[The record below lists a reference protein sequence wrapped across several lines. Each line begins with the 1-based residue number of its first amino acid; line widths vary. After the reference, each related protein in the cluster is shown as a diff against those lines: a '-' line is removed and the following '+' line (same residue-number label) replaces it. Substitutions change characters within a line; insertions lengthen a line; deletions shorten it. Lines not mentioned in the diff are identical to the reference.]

1 MLKVLDLFC
10 GAGGFSLGF
19 KQANYE
25 IVCGLDNFEPVL
37 RTFSYNFSSS
47 HIILEDIKKVTSKR
61 IKEEVGDIDVIIG
74 GPPCEA
80 FTLASSKIQ
89 KDPLDRLY
97 NDPRGQLVLHFIRLV
112 GDLKPIFFVMEN
124 VRGILMPQIKE
135 AIIKEFKRVGYDRI
149 YFNVLHAE
157 DYGNPS
163 IRTRVFVSNL
173 KILPEKSK
181 IKRTVWDAIGD
192 LPSPYSIHDIPNHD
206 PVPISEKKLRKI
218 LRLKRG
224 HSLVSFVGADNKI
237 KKNYIRLKF
246 NTLAP
251 TVMGKSRFIH
261 PVENRILTVR
271 ENARLMSFPD
281 DFIFFGGREVQ
292 FDQVGEAVPPILAKS
307 IALYCLKA
315 LKELN

>member
-157 DYGNPS
+157 DYGNFS

-237 KKNYIRLKF
+237 KENYIRLKF

-315 LKELN
+315 LKELK

>member
-25 IVCGLDNFEPVL
+25 IVCGLDNFEPVI

-47 HIILEDIKKVTSKR
+47 HIILEDIKKVSSKI
-61 IKEEVGDIDVIIG
+61 IKEEVGEVDVIIG

-97 NDPRGQLVLHFIRLV
+97 SDPRGQLVLHFIRLV

-124 VRGILMPQIKE
+124 VRGILIPQIKE

-163 IRTRVFVSNL
+163 IRTRVFISNL

-206 PVPISEKKLRKI
+206 PVPVSERKLRKI
-218 LRLKRG
+218 LRLKKG
-224 HSLVSFVGADNKI
+224 HSLVSFIGADNRMKE
-237 KKNYIRLKF
+237 NYIRLKF
-246 NTLAP
+246 NSLAP

-315 LKELN
+315 LKELK

>member
-25 IVCGLDNFEPVL
+25 IVCNLDNFEPVI

-47 HIILEDIKKVTSKR
+47 HIILEDIKKVSSKI
-61 IKEEVGDIDVIIG
+61 IKEEVGEVDVIIG

-97 NDPRGQLVLHFIRLV
+97 SDPRGQLVLHFIRLV

-124 VRGILMPQIKE
+124 VRGILIPQIKE

-163 IRTRVFVSNL
+163 IRTRVFISNL

-206 PVPISEKKLRKI
+206 PVPVSERKLRKI
-218 LRLKRG
+218 LRLKKG
-224 HSLVSFVGADNKI
+224 HSLVSFIGADNRMKE
-237 KKNYIRLKF
+237 NYIRLKF
-246 NTLAP
+246 NSLAP

-315 LKELN
+315 LKELK

>member
-237 KKNYIRLKF
+237 KENYIRLKF

-315 LKELN
+315 LKELK

>member
-10 GAGGFSLGF
+10 GAGGISLGF

-47 HIILEDIKKVTSKR
+47 HVILEDIKKVSSKR
-61 IKEEVGDIDVIIG
+61 IKEEVGDVDVIIG

-97 NDPRGQLVLHFIRLV
+97 SDPRGQLVLHFIRLV

-124 VRGILMPQIKE
+124 VKGILIPQIKE
-135 AIIKEFKRVGYDRI
+135 AIIREFKRVGYDRI

-173 KILPEKSK
+173 KILPEKSI

-206 PVPISEKKLRKI
+206 PVPISERKLRKI
-218 LRLKRG
+218 LRLKKG
-224 HSLVSFVGADNKI
+224 YSLVSFMGADNRMKE
-237 KKNYIRLKF
+237 NYIRLKF
-246 NTLAP
+246 NSLAP

-315 LKELN
+315 LKELK

>member
-25 IVCGLDNFEPVL
+25 IVCGLDNFEPVI
-37 RTFSYNFSSS
+37 RTFSYNFSFS
-47 HIILEDIKKVTSKR
+47 HIILEDIKKVSSKI
-61 IKEEVGDIDVIIG
+61 IKEEVGEVDVIIG

-97 NDPRGQLVLHFIRLV
+97 SDPRGQLVLHFIRLV

-124 VRGILMPQIKE
+124 VRGILIPQIKE

-163 IRTRVFVSNL
+163 IRTRVFISNL

-206 PVPISEKKLRKI
+206 PVPVSERKLRKI
-218 LRLKRG
+218 LRLKKG
-224 HSLVSFVGADNKI
+224 HSLVSFIGADNRMKE
-237 KKNYIRLKF
+237 NYIRLKF
-246 NTLAP
+246 NSLAP

-315 LKELN
+315 LKELK

>member
-124 VRGILMPQIKE
+124 VRGILIPQIKE

-237 KKNYIRLKF
+237 KENYIRLKF

-315 LKELN
+315 LKELK

>member
-25 IVCGLDNFEPVL
+25 IVCGLDNFEPVI

-47 HIILEDIKKVTSKR
+47 HIILEDIKKVSSKI
-61 IKEEVGDIDVIIG
+61 IKEEVGEVDVIIG

-97 NDPRGQLVLHFIRLV
+97 SDPRGQLVLHFIRLV

-124 VRGILMPQIKE
+124 VRGILIPQIKE

-163 IRTRVFVSNL
+163 IRTRVFISNL

-206 PVPISEKKLRKI
+206 PVPVSERKLRKI
-218 LRLKRG
+218 LRLKKG
-224 HSLVSFVGADNKI
+224 HSLVSFIGADNRMKE
-237 KKNYIRLKF
+237 NYIRLKF
-246 NTLAP
+246 NSLAP

-292 FDQVGEAVPPILAKS
+292 FDQVGEAVPPTLAKS

-315 LKELN
+315 LKELK

>member
-25 IVCGLDNFEPVL
+25 IVCGLDNFEPVI

-47 HIILEDIKKVTSKR
+47 HIILEDIKKVSSKI
-61 IKEEVGDIDVIIG
+61 IKEEVGEVDVIIG

-97 NDPRGQLVLHFIRLV
+97 SDPRGQLVLHFIRLV

-124 VRGILMPQIKE
+124 VRGILIPQIKE

-163 IRTRVFVSNL
+163 IRTRVFISNL

-206 PVPISEKKLRKI
+206 PVPVSERKLRKI
-218 LRLKRG
+218 LRLKKG
-224 HSLVSFVGADNKI
+224 HSLVSFIGADNRMKE
-237 KKNYIRLKF
+237 NYIRLKF
-246 NTLAP
+246 NSLAP

-315 LKELN
+315 LNELK

>member
-25 IVCGLDNFEPVL
+25 IVCGLDNFEPVI

-47 HIILEDIKKVTSKR
+47 HIILEDIKKVSSKI
-61 IKEEVGDIDVIIG
+61 IKEEVGEVDVIIG

-97 NDPRGQLVLHFIRLV
+97 SDPRGQLVLHFIRLV

-124 VRGILMPQIKE
+124 VRGILIPQIKE
-135 AIIKEFKRVGYDRI
+135 AITKEFKRVGYDRI

-163 IRTRVFVSNL
+163 IRTRVFISNL

-206 PVPISEKKLRKI
+206 PVPVSERKLRKI
-218 LRLKRG
+218 LRLKKG
-224 HSLVSFVGADNKI
+224 HSLVSFIGADNRMKE
-237 KKNYIRLKF
+237 NYIRLKF
-246 NTLAP
+246 NSLAP

-271 ENARLMSFPD
+271 ENAKLMSFPD

-315 LKELN
+315 LKELK

>member
-25 IVCGLDNFEPVL
+25 IVCGLDNFEPVI

-47 HIILEDIKKVTSKR
+47 HIILEDIKKVSSKI
-61 IKEEVGDIDVIIG
+61 IKEEVGEVDVIIG
-74 GPPCEA
+74 GPLCEA

-97 NDPRGQLVLHFIRLV
+97 SDPRGQLVLHFIRLV

-124 VRGILMPQIKE
+124 VRGILIPQIKE

-163 IRTRVFVSNL
+163 IRTRVFISNL

-206 PVPISEKKLRKI
+206 PVPVSERKLRKI
-218 LRLKRG
+218 LRLKKG
-224 HSLVSFVGADNKI
+224 HSLVSFIGADNRMKE
-237 KKNYIRLKF
+237 NYIRLKF
-246 NTLAP
+246 NSLAP

-315 LKELN
+315 LKELK

>member
-1 MLKVLDLFC
+1 
-10 GAGGFSLGF
+10 
-19 KQANYE
+19 
-25 IVCGLDNFEPVL
+25 
-37 RTFSYNFSSS
+37 
-47 HIILEDIKKVTSKR
+47 
-61 IKEEVGDIDVIIG
+61 
-74 GPPCEA
+74 
-80 FTLASSKIQ
+80 LASSKIQ

-97 NDPRGQLVLHFIRLV
+97 SDPRGQLVLHFIRLV

-124 VRGILMPQIKE
+124 VKGILIPQIKE
-135 AIIKEFKRVGYDRI
+135 AIIREFKRVGYDRI

-173 KILPEKSK
+173 KILPEKSI

-206 PVPISEKKLRKI
+206 PVPISERKLRKI
-218 LRLKRG
+218 LRLKKG
-224 HSLVSFVGADNKI
+224 YSLVSFMGADNRMKE
-237 KKNYIRLKF
+237 NYIRLKF
-246 NTLAP
+246 NSLAP

-315 LKELN
+315 LKELK

>member
-61 IKEEVGDIDVIIG
+61 IKEEIGDIDVIIG

-315 LKELN
+315 LKELK

>member
-315 LKELN
+315 LKELK

>member
-25 IVCGLDNFEPVL
+25 IVCGLDNFEPVI

-47 HIILEDIKKVTSKR
+47 HIILEDIKKVSSKR
-61 IKEEVGDIDVIIG
+61 IKEEVGEVDVIIG

-97 NDPRGQLVLHFIRLV
+97 SDPRGQLVLHFIRLV

-124 VRGILMPQIKE
+124 VRGILIPQIKE

-163 IRTRVFVSNL
+163 IRTRVFISNL

-206 PVPISEKKLRKI
+206 PVPVSERKLRKI
-218 LRLKRG
+218 LRLKKG
-224 HSLVSFVGADNKI
+224 HSLVSFIGADNRMKE
-237 KKNYIRLKF
+237 NYIRLKF
-246 NTLAP
+246 NSLAP

-315 LKELN
+315 LKELK

>member
-25 IVCGLDNFEPVL
+25 IVCGLDNFEPVI

-47 HIILEDIKKVTSKR
+47 HIILEDIKKVSSKI
-61 IKEEVGDIDVIIG
+61 IKEEVGEVDVIIG

-97 NDPRGQLVLHFIRLV
+97 SDPRGQLVLHFIRLV

-124 VRGILMPQIKE
+124 VRGILIPQIKE
-135 AIIKEFKRVGYDRI
+135 AIIKEFKRVGYDRF

-163 IRTRVFVSNL
+163 IRTRVFISNL

-206 PVPISEKKLRKI
+206 PVPVSERKLRKI
-218 LRLKRG
+218 LRLKKG
-224 HSLVSFVGADNKI
+224 HSLVSFIGADNRMKE
-237 KKNYIRLKF
+237 NYIRLKF
-246 NTLAP
+246 NSLAP

-315 LKELN
+315 LKELK

>member
-224 HSLVSFVGADNKI
+224 HSLVSFVGADNKV

-281 DFIFFGGREVQ
+281 DFIFFGGREAQ

-315 LKELN
+315 LKELK

>member
-25 IVCGLDNFEPVL
+25 IVCGLDNFEPVI

-47 HIILEDIKKVTSKR
+47 HIILEDIKKVSSKI
-61 IKEEVGDIDVIIG
+61 IKEEVGEVDVIIG

-97 NDPRGQLVLHFIRLV
+97 SDPRGQLVLHFIRLV

-124 VRGILMPQIKE
+124 VRGILIPQIKE

-163 IRTRVFVSNL
+163 IRTRVFISNL

-206 PVPISEKKLRKI
+206 PVPVSERKLRKI
-218 LRLKRG
+218 LRLKKG
-224 HSLVSFVGADNKI
+224 HSLVSFIGADNRMKE
-237 KKNYIRLKF
+237 NYIRLKF
-246 NTLAP
+246 NSLAP

-292 FDQVGEAVPPILAKS
+292 FDQVGEAVPPILAIS

-315 LKELN
+315 LKELK